1 MRSYKRYTR
10 RKRLLKQ
17 IAVVALVFILGFVLL
32 RAVSYM
38 AIQGEIPMINS
49 FNLFRREADTSFGW
63 NLILVNDDYCVPRNY
78 EVELTELSNGE
89 KVDSRIYPQLQQ
101 MFDDARAEGLELFVR
116 EGYRTTQDQKD
127 IMNERIQQY
136 QDEGYSRGEAKKLAK
151 EYVAE
156 PGTSEHELG
165 IAVDIN
171 ADTSKCSS
179 DAVYTWLANN
189 AYKYG
194 FIKRYPDN
202 KIEITGV
209 NNEPWHY
216 RYVGVDAA
224 LEMQK
229 KGMELDA
236 FSIDVVENRM
246 IDGRPCLVIAIN
258 EHVEINGI
266 SVRPVPLADRKTAGE
281 GAEDTAPWQEENG
294 TQDPFGSDEI
304 RPVATGI
311 RSADE
316 V

>member
-1 MRSYKRYTR
+1 MRSYKRHTR

-17 IAVVALVFILGFVLL
+17 TTVVALMFILGLVLL
-32 RAVSYM
+32 QAVSYI
-38 AIQGEIPMINS
+38 AIQGEIPVISS
-49 FNLFRREADTSFGW
+49 FNLFRKEADTSFGW
-63 NLILVNDDYCVPRNY
+63 NLILVNDDYCIPSNY

-194 FIKRYPDN
+194 FIKRYPDD
-202 KIEITGV
+202 KTEITGV

-224 LEMQK
+224 LEMQE
-229 KGMELDA
+229 KGL
-236 FSIDVVENRM
+236 
-246 IDGRPCLVIAIN
+246 CL
-258 EHVEINGI
+258 
-266 SVRPVPLADRKTAGE
+266 
-281 GAEDTAPWQEENG
+281 EEYIE
-294 TQDPFGSDEI
+294 TLK
-304 RPVATGI
+304 
-311 RSADE
+311 
-316 V
+316 

>member
-179 DAVYTWLANN
+179 GAVYTWLANN

-229 KGMELDA
+229 KGL
-236 FSIDVVENRM
+236 
-246 IDGRPCLVIAIN
+246 CL
-258 EHVEINGI
+258 
-266 SVRPVPLADRKTAGE
+266 
-281 GAEDTAPWQEENG
+281 EEYIE
-294 TQDPFGSDEI
+294 TLK
-304 RPVATGI
+304 
-311 RSADE
+311 
-316 V
+316 

>member
-1 MRSYKRYTR
+1 MNKYRYKRYV
-10 RKRLLKQ
+10 KQKKILKHT
-17 IAVVALVFILGFVLL
+17 VVIVVLL
-32 RAVSYM
+32 VLGVMLLQTGSY
-38 AIQGEIPMINS
+38 IVTQGEIPVIS
-49 FNLFRREADTSFGW
+49 GFNLFRKEADTSLGW
-63 NLILVNDDYCVPRNY
+63 NLILVNDDYCVPSDY

-101 MFDDARAEGLELFVR
+101 MFDDARAAGLELFVR

-171 ADTSKCSS
+171 ADMSKCSS

-194 FIKRYPDN
+194 FIKRYPDD
-202 KIEITGV
+202 KTEITGV

-224 LEMQK
+224 LEMQE
-229 KGMELDA
+229 KGL
-236 FSIDVVENRM
+236 
-246 IDGRPCLVIAIN
+246 CL
-258 EHVEINGI
+258 
-266 SVRPVPLADRKTAGE
+266 
-281 GAEDTAPWQEENG
+281 EEYIE
-294 TQDPFGSDEI
+294 TLK
-304 RPVATGI
+304 
-311 RSADE
+311 
-316 V
+316 

>member
-1 MRSYKRYTR
+1 MKRYAR
-10 RKRLLKQ
+10 RKKFKVKKL
-17 IAVVALVFILGFVLL
+17 FILLFTVMLCVMAGKVLHSSL
-32 RAVSYM
+32 TTTFLGNITHHM
-38 AIQGEIPMINS
+38 ASE
-49 FNLFRREADTSFGW
+49 DHGW

-151 EYVAE
+151 EYVAK

-229 KGMELDA
+229 KGL
-236 FSIDVVENRM
+236 
-246 IDGRPCLVIAIN
+246 CL
-258 EHVEINGI
+258 
-266 SVRPVPLADRKTAGE
+266 
-281 GAEDTAPWQEENG
+281 EEYIE
-294 TQDPFGSDEI
+294 TLK
-304 RPVATGI
+304 
-311 RSADE
+311 
-316 V
+316 

>member
-171 ADTSKCSS
+171 ADTSKGSS

-229 KGMELDA
+229 KGL
-236 FSIDVVENRM
+236 
-246 IDGRPCLVIAIN
+246 CL
-258 EHVEINGI
+258 
-266 SVRPVPLADRKTAGE
+266 
-281 GAEDTAPWQEENG
+281 EEYIE
-294 TQDPFGSDEI
+294 TLK
-304 RPVATGI
+304 
-311 RSADE
+311 
-316 V
+316 

>member
-179 DAVYTWLANN
+179 VAVYTWLANN

-229 KGMELDA
+229 KGL
-236 FSIDVVENRM
+236 
-246 IDGRPCLVIAIN
+246 CL
-258 EHVEINGI
+258 
-266 SVRPVPLADRKTAGE
+266 
-281 GAEDTAPWQEENG
+281 EEYIE
-294 TQDPFGSDEI
+294 TLK
-304 RPVATGI
+304 
-311 RSADE
+311 
-316 V
+316 

>member
-189 AYKYG
+189 VYKYG

-229 KGMELDA
+229 KGL
-236 FSIDVVENRM
+236 
-246 IDGRPCLVIAIN
+246 CL
-258 EHVEINGI
+258 
-266 SVRPVPLADRKTAGE
+266 
-281 GAEDTAPWQEENG
+281 EEYIE
-294 TQDPFGSDEI
+294 TLK
-304 RPVATGI
+304 
-311 RSADE
+311 
-316 V
+316 